1 MGKADLHLSGAHRIA
16 QHAKHR
22 HLCHGV
28 AVDLE
33 LTNRLVF
40 AIYHNEPLKIRLTT
54 LIGAF
59 CFHLAVMVDAHN
71 KDGGQVCAPA
81 VGHAVHFH
89 GLSGLL
95 RQLRPGFRLLA
106 ALFQPASAHK
116 KQYSC
121 QHQHSQRSSGTTML
135 FLSVQAGKLPSFLR
149 NIVFC
154 GKVFPLP
161 QKDIPWSII
170 SSQVCNCQC
179 IFVIFRQEISHFQ
192 PLGSHR

>member
-33 LTNRLVF
+33 LTDRLVF
-40 AIYHNEPLKIRLTT
+40 AVYHNEPLKIRLTT

-71 KDGGQVCAPA
+71 KDGGQICAPA

-95 RQLRPGFRLLA
+95 RQLRPGLRFPA
-106 ALFQPASAHK
+106 ALFQPAAACK
-116 KQYSC
+116 KQQSR
-121 QHQHSQRSSGTTML
+121 QHQYSQRRSSSAIL
-135 FLSVQAGKLPSFLR
+135 FFSVQKGTLPLFPSEYDPAGKYSMAYYSVTTVQLSM
-149 NIVFC
+149 
-154 GKVFPLP
+154 
-161 QKDIPWSII
+161 
-170 SSQVCNCQC
+170 
-179 IFVIFRQEISHFQ
+179 HFS
-192 PLGSHR
+192 LF